1 MSGKDDSEGGVIGEF
16 TLAEVVFHLE
26 FDLLIRGVEIAS
38 LGNSGLHLVDEADI
52 VQALDQVLGD
62 EAHFLR

>member
-1 MSGKDDSEGGVIGEF
+1 VSGKDDSEGGVVGEF
-16 TLAEVVFHLE
+16 ALAEVVLHLE
-26 FDLLIRGVEIAS
+26 FDLLISGVEVAS
-38 LGNSGLHLVDEADI
+38 LGDSGLDLIDESDI